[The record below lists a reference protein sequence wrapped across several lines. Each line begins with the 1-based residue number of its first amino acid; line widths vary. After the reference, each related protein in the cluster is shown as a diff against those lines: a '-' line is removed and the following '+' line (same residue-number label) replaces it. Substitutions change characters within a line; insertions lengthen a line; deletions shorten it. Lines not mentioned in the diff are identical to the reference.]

1 VTGVLAAV
9 AAAYGAHL
17 LYTAVVMGWT
27 GLGAGPSDGGRHT
40 SRSHQRPAEW
50 LAQAGLGD
58 VAVGEF
64 AAVVAVV
71 FVLGTT
77 VGLVLFGAPLPALVG
92 GVLAACSP
100 VAIHRRRR
108 QTRRAL
114 AQDAWPRLIEEL
126 RVLTSSAGRPIPQAL
141 FQVGA
146 NGPEE
151 LRPAFAA
158 AQREWLLTTDFERSL
173 SVLRSLLADPTCD
186 ATCETLL
193 VANELGGSDVD
204 RRLAD
209 LAQDRRDDARHRKDA
224 RARQAGVR
232 FARRFV
238 LLVPLGMAAAGLSV
252 GNGRAAY
259 QTPTGQLAVLVALAV
274 VTGCWIW
281 AGRML
286 QLPVEQRVFTR

>member
-1 VTGVLAAV
+1 VTGVLAAI

-17 LYTAVVMGWT
+17 LYTSVVMGWT
-27 GLGAGPSDGGRHT
+27 GFGPGPRASGRRP
-40 SRSHQRPAEW
+40 SRCRQRATEW

-64 AAVVAVV
+64 AAVVAMV
-71 FVLGTT
+71 FVVGTT

-92 GVLAACSP
+92 GVLAASSP

-173 SVLRSLLADPTCD
+173 SVLRALLADPACD

-193 VANELGGSDVD
+193 VAHELGGSDVD

-274 VTGCWIW
+274 VTGCWVW

-286 QLPVEQRVFTR
+286 QLPAEQRVFTR